1 MTAAGVH
8 QAAPGAMPARV
19 AGPGRGWLRLAWLY
33 LVSRRVPAAAGL
45 LAGFGALLWA
55 ALHWRWS
62 VSGGPAAAIVIP
74 LAIEAG
80 AAAVIAVTTYGPFG
94 EPERATGR
102 WLPFLRLGAAVAL
115 TAAAIGALA
124 AGSTGGELPGGFV
137 ALARNVAGMTGT
149 GLLCAA
155 LLGGILAWTGPMAY
169 LVLTERWPEARQRRG
184 SGRAGRRTTWAGR
197 CAPAWCSRP
206 AWCWSRCAGSVSR
219 RGTGPPS
226 HSGRAAISC
235 TRSWPGRSG

>member
-55 ALHWRWS
+55 ALHWHWS

-169 LVLTERWPEARQRRG
+169 LVLTETAL
-184 SGRAGRRTTWAGR
+184 AGGATTPWIWAGR
-197 CAPAWCSRP
+197 PPHDVGGAL
-206 AWCWSRCAGSVSR
+206 CAGLVFAAGLVLVTV
-219 RGTGPPS
+219 RGVRES
-226 HSGRAAISC
+226 ARDRA
-235 TRSWPGRSG
+235 T

>member
-102 WLPFLRLGAAVAL
+102 WLPFLRLGTAVAL
-115 TAAAIGALA
+115 TAAGIGALA

-137 ALARNVAGMTGT
+137 ALARNVAGMTGA

-169 LVLTERWPEARQRRG
+169 LVLTETAL
-184 SGRAGRRTTWAGR
+184 AGGATSPWIWAGR
-197 CAPAWCSRP
+197 PPHDVGGAL
-206 AWCWSRCAGSVSR
+206 CAGLVFAAGLVLVTVRGVRESVR
-219 RGTGPPS
+219 DT
-226 HSGRAAISC
+226 A
-235 TRSWPGRSG
+235 T

>member
-8 QAAPGAMPARV
+8 QSAPGAAPAPV
-19 AGPGRGWLRLAWLY
+19 AGPGQAWLRLAWLY
-33 LVSRRVPAAAGL
+33 LVSRRVPAAAAL

-55 ALHWRWS
+55 ALHWHWS
-62 VSGGPAAAIVIP
+62 VAGGPAAAIIIP
-74 LAIEAG
+74 LVTEAG

-102 WLPFLRLGAAVAL
+102 WLPFLRLGATVAL

-137 ALARNVAGMTGT
+137 AMARNVAGITGI

-155 LLGGILAWTGPMAY
+155 VLGGMLAWTGPLAY
-169 LVLTERWPEARQRRG
+169 LVLTETAL
-184 SGRAGRRTTWAGR
+184 AGGATTPWIWAGR
-197 CAPAWCSRP
+197 PPHDVGGAL
-206 AWCWSRCAGSVSR
+206 CAGLVFAAGLVLVTVRGVRESVR
-219 RGTGPPS
+219 D
-226 HSGRAAISC
+226 AA
-235 TRSWPGRSG
+235 

>member
-8 QAAPGAMPARV
+8 RAAPGATPAP
-19 AGPGRGWLRLAWLY
+19 AASPGRGWLRLAWLY

-55 ALHWRWS
+55 ALHWHWS

-74 LAIEAG
+74 LVIEAG

-124 AGSTGGELPGGFV
+124 AGSTGGELPGGFA
-137 ALARNVAGMTGT
+137 ALARNVAGITGI

-155 LLGGILAWTGPMAY
+155 VLGGILAWTGPMAY
-169 LVLTERWPEARQRRG
+169 LVLTETAL
-184 SGRAGRRTTWAGR
+184 AGGATSPWIWAGR
-197 CAPAWCSRP
+197 PPHDVGGAL
-206 AWCWSRCAGSVSR
+206 CAGLVFAAGLALVTV
-219 RGTGPPS
+219 RGVRES
-226 HSGRAAISC
+226 ARDRA
-235 TRSWPGRSG
+235 T

>member
-169 LVLTERWPEARQRRG
+169 LVLTETAL
-184 SGRAGRRTTWAGR
+184 AGGATTPWIWAGR
-197 CAPAWCSRP
+197 PPHDVGGAL
-206 AWCWSRCAGSVSR
+206 CAGLVFAAGLVLVTVRGVRESVR
-219 RGTGPPS
+219 DKAT
-226 HSGRAAISC
+226 
-235 TRSWPGRSG
+235 